1 VVTVGLEALGA
12 ALDAFPRGRELIV
25 RGRQLAA
32 DRALDG

>member
-12 ALDAFPRGRELIV
+12 VLDPFPRSPELIA